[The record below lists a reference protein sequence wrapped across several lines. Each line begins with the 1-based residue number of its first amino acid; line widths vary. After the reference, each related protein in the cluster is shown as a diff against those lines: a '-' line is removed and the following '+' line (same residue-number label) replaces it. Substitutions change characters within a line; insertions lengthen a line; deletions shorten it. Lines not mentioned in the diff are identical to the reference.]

1 MLTSQKINLKKL
13 KAATGSMKVV
23 SHPMRF
29 AIIQLLEAEGQLTV
43 TEIYERLKID
53 QAAASNHLN
62 MMKSYGILESRRSG
76 KYTYYTI
83 KEQVLDNIIE
93 CIGKLTS

>member
-1 MLTSQKINLKKL
+1 
-13 KAATGSMKVV
+13 MKVV

-43 TEIYERLKID
+43 TEIYEKLKID

-62 MMKSYGILESRRSG
+62 MMKSYGILESRRFG
-76 KYTYYTI
+76 KFTFYTI
-83 KEQVLDNIIE
+83 KEQALDKIIE
-93 CIGKLTS
+93 CIEKLTS